1 MAETDRD
8 PAATALTESAVEPL
22 PRHHWLSR
30 LLSVTAKLLITVAG
44 LAVFILAL
52 ELLKKGAAGIA
63 PLFQSLHVD
72 GVWDSLGMGWL
83 MAYVVLSGSP
93 VAAISLTL
101 YSGQVISDIQAF
113 AMITGSRLGASFIV
127 LFIGFLY
134 YLRGHQRVAS
144 ISIGVLSLL
153 VTATVYLPAM
163 ALGYASLTYGWLDR
177 VQFGRPGALN
187 SVIDVVYDPVVNW
200 LAASLPRWAL
210 FILGILT
217 LLTAFQVFDK
227 ALPEVNPE
235 STGFQRIAD
244 LIYRPQVM
252 LLLGLAVTSITLS
265 VSVSLS
271 ILVPLSARG
280 YIRRENLIPY
290 VMGCNI
296 STFIDTLFAALLLNT
311 PRAFTIV
318 LTEMLSVA
326 VLSLLILVLMYRPY
340 QAAVERLLEWTLRD
354 RRTLALFVLLMTLV
368 PLGLLL
374 S

>member
-1 MAETDRD
+1 MAESDRD
-8 PAATALTESAVEPL
+8 PAAVLTETSVEPL
-22 PRHHWLSR
+22 PRPDGLSR
-30 LLSVTAKLLITVAG
+30 LLSVAVKLLTTVAG

-144 ISIGVLSLL
+144 ISIGILSLL

-163 ALGYASLTYGWLDR
+163 ALGYASLTYGWLNR

-187 SVIDVVYDPVVNW
+187 SVIDVVYDPIVNW
-200 LAASLPRWAL
+200 LAANLPRWAL

-217 LLTAFQVFDK
+217 LLTAFQIFDK

-244 LIYRPQVM
+244 LVYRPQVM

-326 VLSLLILVLMYRPY
+326 VLSLLILLLMYGPY
-340 QAAVERLLEWTLRD
+340 QAAIERLLEWTLRD
-354 RRTLALFVLLMTLV
+354 RRTLGLFILMMTLV